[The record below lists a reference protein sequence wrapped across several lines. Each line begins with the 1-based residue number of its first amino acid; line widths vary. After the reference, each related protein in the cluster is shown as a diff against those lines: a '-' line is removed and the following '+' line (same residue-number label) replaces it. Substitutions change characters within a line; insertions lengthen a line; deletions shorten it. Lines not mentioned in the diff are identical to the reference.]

1 MKSKSRN
8 IAGILLIIAGIT
20 ILLFAFKGK
29 YETNKV
35 QDELYNKFVNLDVSD
50 KEIKSKTGK
59 TEEITQNYEGIDA
72 YINFVDPIAILEI
85 PKINLKV
92 VVAEGVENDIIK
104 YAVGHFKETV
114 MPGEVGNCALAGHR
128 NYDTGEFFL
137 KINKLKVDDEIKI
150 STHENTFTYKVTE
163 SFTVAPED
171 TYVLDKSDEAI
182 ITLVTCTYD
191 GKERLIVKG
200 KLAK

>member
-50 KEIKSKTGK
+50 KEIKSKTK
-59 TEEITQNYEGIDA
+59 EVTQNYVGIDA

-92 VVAEGVENDIIK
+92 VVAEGVEKDIIK
-104 YAVGHFKETV
+104 YAVGHFEETV
-114 MPGEVGNCALAGHR
+114 MPGELGNCALAGHR
-128 NYDTGEFFL
+128 NFDTGEFFL